1 MYEFFIEP
9 FIVDLTM
16 SYALVAGLFLCISAS
31 MLGVFLVIRRMS
43 LVADAMSHALLPGVA
58 IGMMLAGS
66 TSLVVLAGGVIAGLI
81 VAIGAGVI
89 MRNTHLKEDASFA
102 TTYILSLSLG
112 MILVGNDGHEL
123 SHILFGS
130 IYNIADIDIWVIL
143 IVSSVTMIL
152 LALFYRPI
160 VMECLDPLFMRMDG
174 GLGRFTHILFLV
186 MLAFN
191 LVAGYKVLGTLLVVS
206 VMLLPAITSTFITR
220 SLEKQILLSSLIS
233 ILILYF
239 GLVIAYN
246 FNLQPSAII
255 ALLGG
260 VCYLLALFFGS
271 QKGILRRTSKI
282 QASPV

>member
-1 MYEFFIEP
+1 
-9 FIVDLTM
+9 M